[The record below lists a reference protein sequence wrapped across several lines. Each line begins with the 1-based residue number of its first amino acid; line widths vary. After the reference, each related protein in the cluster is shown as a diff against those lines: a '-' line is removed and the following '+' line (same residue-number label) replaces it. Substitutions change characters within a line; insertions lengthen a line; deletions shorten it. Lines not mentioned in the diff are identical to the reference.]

1 MTKGRTVVIP
11 AFFLAIFIVVL
22 ALFASCN
29 QDVKEPEKAKGHGT
43 LQVSVEKS
51 SDVADYRIL
60 VKSTTT
66 SYSNAFKV
74 TDGVCKVENLEEG
87 DYTVYVQGLD
97 SDGDAILRSEE
108 GTVSIKDKQTSSIA
122 LGLDL
127 FIEGTGTLDLTA
139 EVANVP
145 DMDEVVLSLFDSK
158 DETLIHPVE
167 HVLENPVLSAD
178 GRYLKY
184 SMELQLDTGR
194 YIFTIGTFHLDDNGE
209 REQIGSYKVGTFDI
223 FKDTTRQVSVSPEGN
238 LPQIIPAPSLYPEGG
253 LCKEGTLVSM
263 ETSYPTATIYYTTDG
278 TEPTTGSNQYI
289 KPISIDRCMTIK
301 AIAVVDGLGSSIT
314 AEESYRV
321 KVEDPVFSIK
331 DKSLVSFDRLELTTS
346 TKDAVIWYTMDGTE
360 PSSENGTKYTGPI
373 TLRRTVTV
381 KAVSLK
387 EGLEPSNV
395 VSAQYYDRNSSSPE
409 RFFVTT
415 DKGAISI
422 NDGIPESEIPEV
434 LIIPSTWNGI
444 DVVEIAAGGF
454 AGLTGVQNILL
465 PDSIRKIGANA
476 FTGCIEIESIDIG
489 KYVEDIAGSA
499 FVGWNEDQRINDYSG
514 QIRANTLNDC
524 NARIYA
530 TVKTETQVVSGYT
543 GMRNLYGITLND
555 NITTIAANAFSGCVN
570 LEEFVLPS
578 YVTTIGSLA
587 FNDCTRI
594 QSITFPKTLSS
605 LAIDAFTGW
614 TNEQR
619 IVDESGLTLNMRF
632 FKSKARIYAK
642 MPLEIDGV
650 AFTKIQEKALSGRD
664 DIYGLEIS
672 DIVDSIGDYAFEDT
686 SIECLVIPAT
696 VKTLGLELFK
706 GWNSS
711 QKVVINYNNYE
722 AKVSEED
729 YTTPFTGT
737 DAVFEVSICNGVME
751 IGENAFNGMAS
762 LKEIAIPESVYTIKD
777 NAFKGTALKTLSMG
791 ENVVS
796 IGDGSFMDC
805 TSLESVVFD
814 SNLESIGNEAFA
826 NCSSIK
832 GIKLP
837 DSVKTIGNG
846 SFANCTQ
853 LVTVDLGLGVTYIPS
868 MTFLGSDNI
877 RTITAPN
884 CMGSMVVTVKV
895 PLNQLIVHDVGI
907 SVTPTYASIE
917 GFSISI
923 PRDEQTI
930 DGNYR
935 VFTYEI
941 PSMLGLDYTVYAEL
955 IDFQSKKVG
964 SGSTSGSA
972 YSGGQSSAR
981 IDFYMSDLESR
992 TFSDTVITPSTGIIL
1007 DGVEITM
1014 ENADADAIYYTL
1026 DGSDPSPEKGIGEL
1040 YTEPVVLH
1048 SYKTMKAIAI
1058 KEGYAHSSVAKT
1070 DFDGIK
1076 ALPPVF
1082 QLDSSVTYPSTQYV
1096 EIESPTEDATI
1107 LYTTNGSDPS
1117 KVGKKYDG
1125 SIEVGS
1131 SMTIRA
1137 VSSKDGFIV
1146 SNETSI
1152 TYEIVV
1158 PSHEVE
1164 TPVVRSMHI
1173 ERFIVEGADVFKAI
1187 LNPSSGNA
1195 TYEWYLDGDFVG
1207 TGSSYRPFS
1216 SNSKGSHI
1224 IEAVVCVDGM
1234 YYSDYVVFN
1243 YNVGYR
1249 VDLNNEWVKDVT
1261 YHNPDSSSFEG
1272 VYKSNSNYNIN
1283 NSSAT
1288 MKILVKGF
1296 DCFTIYVRSN
1306 AESTYDYVKVF
1317 ELDST
1322 SNVKFSTSGKQHS
1335 SKEISGYSLVS
1346 FDVPT
1351 DNEEHVI
1358 TITYV
1363 KDSSQHSNE
1372 DRGFVLIPKIQ

>member
-1 MTKGRTVVIP
+1 MTKGRAFVIS
-11 AFFLAIFIVVL
+11 IVLFAVL

-43 LQVSVEKS
+43 LQVSVEKV
-51 SDVADYRIL
+51 SDVADYKVYI
-60 VKSTTT
+60 KSSTT
-66 SYSNAFKV
+66 SYSNAFQAPEGLCRI
-74 TDGVCKVENLEEG
+74 DALEEG
-87 DYTVYVQGLD
+87 DYTVYAQGLD
-97 SDGDAILRSEE
+97 ANGNAILRSEE
-108 GTVSIKDKQTSSIA
+108 GTVSIMDKQTSSIA
-122 LGLDL
+122 LCLDL
-127 FIEGTGTLDLTA
+127 YVEGSGALQLTVD
-139 EVANVP
+139 VAN
-145 DMDEVVLSLFDSK
+145 DSNIDEVVLSLFDSK
-158 DETLIHPVE
+158 DESLLHPVE
-167 HVLENPVLSAD
+167 HILENPVLSSD
-178 GRYLKY
+178 GRYLGY
-184 SMELQLDTGR
+184 SIELELDAGR
-194 YIFTIGTFHLDDNGE
+194 YFFTIGAFHLDDNGD

-223 FKDTTRQVSVSPEGN
+223 FKATTRQVYVSPEGN
-238 LPQIIPAPSLYPEGG
+238 LPQIIPAPSIYPEGG
-253 LCKEGTLVSM
+253 LCKEGTFVSM
-263 ETSYPTATIYYTTDG
+263 ESDFPTATIYYTTDG
-278 TEPTTGSNQYI
+278 SEPSTDSNRYI

-301 AIAVVDGLGSSIT
+301 AIAVVEGFGSSTT

-321 KVEDPVFSIK
+321 KVEDPAFSIK

-346 TKDAVIWYTMDGTE
+346 TMDATIWYTMDGTE

-373 TLRRTVTV
+373 TLRRTVNV
-381 KAVSLK
+381 KAVAIK

-434 LIIPSTWNGI
+434 LIIPSTWKGI

-530 TVKTETQVVSGYT
+530 TVRTDTQVVSGYT
-543 GMRNLYGITLND
+543 GMKNLYGITLNN
-555 NITTIAANAFSGCVN
+555 NITTIAENAFSGCVN

-587 FNDCTRI
+587 FNDCTKI
-594 QSITFPKTLSS
+594 QSITLPKTLSS
-605 LAIDAFTGW
+605 LAVDAFTGW

-619 IVDESGLTLNMRF
+619 IEDESGLTLNMRF

-642 MPLEIDGV
+642 MPLEVDGV

-686 SIECLVIPAT
+686 SIECLKVPAT

-706 GWNSS
+706 GWDSS
-711 QKVVINYNNYE
+711 QKVVVNYNNYE

-729 YTTPFTGT
+729 YATSFTGT
-737 DAVFEVSICNGVME
+737 DAAFEVSICNGVFE

-762 LKEIAIPESVYTIKD
+762 LREIVIPESVYTIKD

-814 SNLESIGNEAFA
+814 SNLESIGDKAFA

-846 SFANCTQ
+846 SFANCAQ
-853 LVTVDLGLGVTYIPS
+853 LVTVDLGLGVTSIPS
-868 MTFLGSDNI
+868 MTFLESDNL

-895 PLNQLIVHDVGI
+895 PLNQLIVHDIDI
-907 SVTPTYASIE
+907 SVIPTYASIE
-917 GFSISI
+917 GFSTSI
-923 PRDEQTI
+923 TRDEQTI

-941 PSMLGLDYTVYAEL
+941 PNILGLDYTVYAEL
-955 IDFQSKKVG
+955 KDFQNEDVG
-964 SGSTSGSA
+964 SGSTSGRV
-972 YSGGQSSAR
+972 YSGNQSSAR
-981 IDFYMSDLESR
+981 IDFYTNDLKSR
-992 TFSDTVITPSTGIIL
+992 AFSKTVITPSTGIIL
-1007 DGVEITM
+1007 DGAEIAI
-1014 ENADADAIYYTL
+1014 ENADADAVYYTL

-1040 YTEPVVLH
+1040 YTESIVLH
-1048 SYKTMKAIAI
+1048 SFATVKAIAL

-1070 DFDGIK
+1070 NFDGIK
-1076 ALPPVF
+1076 ALPPEF
-1082 QLDSSVTYPSTQYV
+1082 QLDSSVTYYPSTQYV
-1096 EIESPTEDATI
+1096 EIKSPTEDATI

-1125 SIEVGS
+1125 PIEVGK

-1137 VSSKDGFIV
+1137 VSSKDGFVV
-1146 SNETSI
+1146 SNETSR

-1173 ERFIVEGADVFKAI
+1173 EKGIVDGAVAFKAV

-1195 TYEWYLDGDFVG
+1195 TYQWYLDGDLVG
-1207 TGSSYRPFS
+1207 TGSSYSPS
-1216 SNSKGSHI
+1216 PSTSKGSHI
-1224 IEAVVCVDGM
+1224 VEALACVDGIS
-1234 YYSDYVVFN
+1234 YSDYAVFN
-1243 YNVGYR
+1243 CSFGYR
-1249 VDLNNEWVKDVT
+1249 VDLNKEWVKDTT
-1261 YHNPDSSSFEG
+1261 YHNPDSSLLDG
-1272 VYKSNSNYNIN
+1272 VYKS
-1283 NSSAT
+1283 SSEYGENA
-1288 MKILVKGF
+1288 MKVNVSCPGVF
-1296 DCFTIYVRSN
+1296 SIYVRSD
-1306 AESTYDYVKVF
+1306 AYDTSYVKVY

-1322 SNVKFSTSGKQHS
+1322 SSIKYSTSGKQNS
-1335 SKEISGYSLVS
+1335 SKELDGYTLVS
-1346 FDVPT
+1346 FDVP
-1351 DNEEHVI
+1351 DDGKEHVI
-1358 TITYV
+1358 TITYLKRDGHV
-1363 KDSSQHSNE
+1363 LGE

>member
-1 MTKGRTVVIP
+1 MTKGKTLVIS
-11 AFFLAIFIVVL
+11 IVLFAVL

-29 QDVKEPEKAKGHGT
+29 QDVKEPEKTKGHGT
-43 LQVSVEKS
+43 LQVSVEKVPDV
-51 SDVADYRIL
+51 SDYSVI

-66 SYSNAFKV
+66 SYSNAFQAPE
-74 TDGVCKVENLEEG
+74 GLCKIYALEEG
-87 DYTVYVQGLD
+87 DYIVYAQGLD
-97 SDGDAILRSEE
+97 AGGNAILRSEE
-108 GTVSIKDKQTSSIA
+108 GMVSIKDKQTSSLA

-127 FIEGTGTLDLTA
+127 YVEGTGTLDLTV
-139 EVANVP
+139 EIANVP
-145 DMDEVVLSLFDSK
+145 DLDEVVLSLFDSK
-158 DETLIHPVE
+158 DETLTHPVE
-167 HVLENPVLSAD
+167 HILENPVLSAD
-178 GRYLKY
+178 GRYLNY

-194 YIFTIGTFHLDDNGE
+194 YFFTIGTFHLDDNGD

-223 FKDTTRQVSVSPEGN
+223 FKDATRQVSVSSDGD

-278 TEPTTGSNQYI
+278 SEPSTGSNRYI

-301 AIAVVDGLGSSIT
+301 AIAVVEGFGSSIT
-314 AEESYRV
+314 AEEVYRV

-346 TKDAVIWYTMDGTE
+346 TKDASIWYTMDGTE
-360 PSSENGTKYTGPI
+360 PSSENGTKYTSPI
-373 TLRRTVTV
+373 TLRRTVNV
-381 KAVSLK
+381 KAVATK
-387 EGLEPSNV
+387 EGLESSNV

-422 NDGIPESEIPEV
+422 NDGIPESEIPDV
-434 LIIPSTWNGI
+434 LIVPSTWKGI

-476 FTGCIEIESIDIG
+476 FNGCIEIESIDIG

-587 FNDCTRI
+587 FNDCTKI
-594 QSITFPKTLSS
+594 QSITLPKTLSS
-605 LAIDAFTGW
+605 LAVDAFTGW

-619 IVDESGLTLNMRF
+619 IEDESGLTLNMRF
-632 FKSKARIYAK
+632 FKSKARIYVR
-642 MPLEIDGV
+642 MPLEVDGV

-706 GWNSS
+706 GWSS
-711 QKVVINYNNYE
+711 LQKVVVNYNNYE

-729 YTTPFTGT
+729 YATSFTGT
-737 DAVFEVSICNGVME
+737 DAAFEVSICNGVFE

-762 LKEIAIPESVYTIKD
+762 LKEIIIPESVYTIK
-777 NAFKGTALKTLSMG
+777 NYAFKGTALKTLSMG

-814 SNLESIGNEAFA
+814 SSLTSIGRQAFA

-837 DSVKTIGNG
+837 DSVEKIGDG
-846 SFANCTQ
+846 VFSNCTQ
-853 LVTVDLGLGVTYIPS
+853 LVTVDLGLGVTFIPS
-868 MTFLGSDNI
+868 MAFYGNGNLKA
-877 RTITAPN
+877 ITAPN

-895 PLNQLIVHDVGI
+895 PLNQLIVHDI
-907 SVTPTYASIE
+907 DIFVTPTYASIE
-917 GFSISI
+917 GFSTSI
-923 PRDEQTI
+923 TRSEQTI

-935 VFTYEI
+935 VFSYEI
-941 PSMLGLDYTVYAEL
+941 PNMLGLDYTVCAEL
-955 IDFQSKKVG
+955 EDYQSKKVG
-964 SGSTSGSA
+964 SGSTSGRV
-972 YSGGQSSAR
+972 YSGSQSSAR
-981 IDFYMSDLESR
+981 IDFYMNDLESR
-992 TFSDTVITPSTGIIL
+992 TFSKTVITPSTGIIL
-1007 DGVEITM
+1007 DGTEITM

-1026 DGSDPSPEKGIGEL
+1026 DGSDPSPEKGIGKL
-1040 YTEPVVLH
+1040 YTEPIVLH
-1048 SYKTMKAIAI
+1048 SFATVKAIAI

-1070 DFDGIK
+1070 NFDGIK
-1076 ALPPVF
+1076 ALPPEF
-1082 QLDSSVTYPSTQYV
+1082 LLDSSVTYPSTQYV
-1096 EIESPTEDATI
+1096 EIKSPTEDATI

-1125 SIEVGS
+1125 PIEVGK

-1146 SNETSI
+1146 SDEASE
-1152 TYEIVV
+1152 TYEIVI

-1173 ERFIVEGADVFKAI
+1173 EKSIVDGAVVFKTD
-1187 LNPSSGNA
+1187 LNPSSENA
-1195 TYEWYLDGDFVG
+1195 TYQWYLDGDLVG
-1207 TGSSYRPFS
+1207 TGSSYSPSPSVS
-1216 SNSKGSHI
+1216 SGSHI
-1224 IEAVVCVDGM
+1224 VEAMVCVDGVS
-1234 YYSDYVVFN
+1234 YSDYAVFN
-1243 YNVGYR
+1243 CSFGYR
-1249 VDLNNEWVKDVT
+1249 VDLNNEWVKDT
-1261 YHNPDSSSFEG
+1261 SYYNPDSSLLDG
-1272 VYKSNSNYNIN
+1272 VYKSRSEYGKN
-1283 NSSAT
+1283 T
-1288 MKILVKGF
+1288 MKVNVSCPGVF
-1296 DCFTIYVRSN
+1296 SIYVRSN
-1306 AESTYDYVKVF
+1306 AYDTSYVKVY

-1322 SNVKFSTSGKQHS
+1322 SSLKYSTSGKQNS
-1335 SKEISGYSLVS
+1335 SKELDGYTLVS
-1346 FDVPT
+1346 FDVP
-1351 DNEEHVI
+1351 DDGEGHVI
-1358 TITYV
+1358 TITYLKSDGHV
-1363 KDSSQHSNE
+1363 WGE
-1372 DRGFVLIPKIQ
+1372 DCGFVLIPKIQ

>member
-1 MTKGRTVVIP
+1 MTKGRAFVIS
-11 AFFLAIFIVVL
+11 IVLFAVL

-29 QDVKEPEKAKGHGT
+29 QDVKEPEKTKGHGT
-43 LQVSVEKS
+43 LQVSVEKVP
-51 SDVADYRIL
+51 DVADYKVHI
-60 VKSTTT
+60 KSSTT
-66 SYSNAFKV
+66 SYSNSLQAPE
-74 TDGVCKVENLEEG
+74 GLCKIDALEEG
-87 DYTVYVQGLD
+87 DYIVYAQGLD
-97 SDGDAILRSEE
+97 ADGNAILRSEE
-108 GTVSIKDKQTSSIA
+108 GTISIKDKQTSSLA
-122 LGLDL
+122 LGLEL
-127 FIEGTGTLDLTA
+127 YVEGTGKLDLTV
-139 EVANVP
+139 EIANVP
-145 DMDEVVLSLFDSK
+145 DLDEVVLSLFDSK
-158 DETLIHPVE
+158 DETLTYPVE
-167 HVLENPVLSAD
+167 HILENPVLSAD
-178 GRYLKY
+178 GRYLNY

-194 YIFTIGTFHLDDNGE
+194 YFFTIGTFHLDDNGD

-223 FKDTTRQVSVSPEGN
+223 FKDTTRQVSVSSDGD

-263 ETSYPTATIYYTTDG
+263 ETSYPTATIYYTADG
-278 TEPTTGSNQYI
+278 SEPSTGSNRYI

-301 AIAVVDGLGSSIT
+301 AIAVVEGFGSSIT
-314 AEESYRV
+314 AEEVYRV

-331 DKSLVSFDRLELTTS
+331 DKSLVSFDRLELSTS
-346 TKDAVIWYTMDGTE
+346 TKDATIWYTMDGSE
-360 PSSENGTKYTGPI
+360 PSSENGTKYTDPI
-373 TLRRTVTV
+373 TLRRTVNV
-381 KAVSLK
+381 KAVALK

-422 NDGIPESEIPEV
+422 NDGIPESEIPDV

-465 PDSIRKIGANA
+465 PDSTRKIGANA

-499 FVGWNEDQRINDYSG
+499 FVGWNEGQRINDYSG

-530 TVKTETQVVSGYT
+530 TVRTDTQIVSGYT

-587 FNDCTRI
+587 FNDCTKI
-594 QSITFPKTLSS
+594 QSITLPKTLSS

-619 IVDESGLTLNMRF
+619 IEDESGLTLNMRF

-642 MPLEIDGV
+642 MPLEVDGV
-650 AFTKIQEKALSGRD
+650 AFTNIQEKALSGRD

-686 SIECLVIPAT
+686 SIECLEVPAT

-706 GWNSS
+706 GWDSS
-711 QKVVINYNNYE
+711 QKVVVNYNNYE

-729 YTTPFTGT
+729 YTTPFTDT
-737 DAVFEVSICNGVME
+737 DAAFEVSICNGVFE

-762 LKEIAIPESVYTIKD
+762 LKEIVIPESVYTIKD

-791 ENVVS
+791 ENIVS

-814 SNLESIGNEAFA
+814 SNLESIGDKAFA

-837 DSVKTIGNG
+837 DSVEKIGDKV
-846 SFANCTQ
+846 FANCGQ

-868 MTFLGSDNI
+868 MTFFGSDNI

-895 PLNQLIVHDVGI
+895 PLNQLIVHDVDI
-907 SVTPTYASIE
+907 FVTPTYATSIE
-917 GFSISI
+917 GFSTSI

-941 PSMLGLDYTVYAEL
+941 PNMLGLDYTVYAEL
-955 IDFQSKKVG
+955 EDYQSKKVG
-964 SGSTSGSA
+964 SGSTSGRV

-981 IDFYMSDLESR
+981 IVFSMSNLDSR
-992 TFSDTVITPSTGIIL
+992 TFSKTVITPSTGIIL
-1007 DGVEITM
+1007 DGAEITM
-1014 ENADADAIYYTL
+1014 ENVDADAIYYTL
-1026 DGSDPSPEKGIGEL
+1026 DGSDPSPEKGIGGL
-1040 YTEPVVLH
+1040 YTGPIVLH
-1048 SYKTMKAIAI
+1048 SYKTVKAIAI

-1070 DFDGIK
+1070 AFDGIK
-1076 ALPPVF
+1076 ALPPEF
-1082 QLDSSVTYPSTQYV
+1082 LLDSSVAYPSTQYV

-1125 SIEVGS
+1125 PIEIGETS
-1131 SMTIRA
+1131 TIRA
-1137 VSSKDGFIV
+1137 VSSKEGFVV
-1146 SNETSI
+1146 SDETSR
-1152 TYEIVV
+1152 TYEIVI

-1173 ERFIVEGADVFKAI
+1173 EKGVVEGAVVFKAV

-1195 TYEWYLDGDFVG
+1195 TYEWYLDGNLVG
-1207 TGSSYRPFS
+1207 TGSSYSPS
-1216 SNSKGSHI
+1216 PSTSKGSHI
-1224 IEAVVCVDGM
+1224 VEAIVCVDSVS
-1234 YYSDYVVFN
+1234 YSDYASFN
-1243 YNVGYR
+1243 CSFGYS
-1249 VDLNNEWVKDVT
+1249 VDLNSEWVKDET
-1261 YHNPDSSSFEG
+1261 YHNPDSSLFDG
-1272 VYKSNSNYNIN
+1272 VYRSDLNLNLNTGD
-1283 NSSAT
+1283 AT
-1288 MKILVKGF
+1288 MYVLVSRPGVF
-1296 DCFTIYVRSN
+1296 SIYVRSN
-1306 AESTYDYVKVF
+1306 AYGTYNYVKVYD
-1317 ELDST
+1317 LDSA
-1322 SNVKFSTSGKQHS
+1322 SSIKYSTSGKQNT
-1335 SKEISGYSLVS
+1335 SKELDGYTLVS
-1346 FDVPT
+1346 FDVP
-1351 DNEEHVI
+1351 DDGEEHVI
-1358 TITYV
+1358 TITYL
-1363 KDSSQHSNE
+1363 KSSAHNLGE
-1372 DRGFVLIPKIQ
+1372 NRGFVLIPKVQ

>member
-1 MTKGRTVVIP
+1 MTKGRTFVIS
-11 AFFLAIFIVVL
+11 IVLFAVL

-43 LQVSVEKS
+43 LQVSVEKVP
-51 SDVADYRIL
+51 DVADYRIL
-60 VKSTTT
+60 VKSIST

-74 TDGVCKVENLEEG
+74 TDGLCKVENLEEG
-87 DYTVYVQGLD
+87 DYTVYAQGLD

-158 DETLIHPVE
+158 DEALSYPVE
-167 HVLENPVLSAD
+167 HILENPVLSAD
-178 GRYLKY
+178 GRYLGY
-184 SMELQLDTGR
+184 SIELQLDAGR
-194 YIFTIGTFHLDDNGE
+194 YVFTIGTFHLDDNGD

-223 FKDTTRQVSVSPEGN
+223 FRNATKQVNVSPEGN
-238 LPQIIPAPSLYPEGG
+238 LPQIIPAPILYPEGS

-263 ETSYPTATIYYTTDG
+263 ESDFPTAAIYYTTDG
-278 TEPTTGSNQYI
+278 TEPSTGSNLYI
-289 KPISIDRCMTIK
+289 KPIAIDRCMTIK

-331 DKSLVSFDRLELTTS
+331 DKSLVSFDRLELTTG
-346 TKDAVIWYTMDGTE
+346 TKDATIWYTMDGTE

-373 TLRRTVTV
+373 TLRRTVNV
-381 KAVSLK
+381 KAVATK

-409 RFFVTT
+409 RFFITT

-434 LIIPSTWNGI
+434 LIIPSTWKGI

-454 AGLTGVQNILL
+454 AGLSGVQNILL

-489 KYVEDIAGSA
+489 KYVDDIAGSA

-594 QSITFPKTLSS
+594 QSITLPKTLSS

-642 MPLEIDGV
+642 MPLEVDGV
-650 AFTKIQEKALSGRD
+650 AFTKIKDKALSGRD

-711 QKVVINYNNYE
+711 QKVVVNYNNYE

-729 YTTPFTGT
+729 YTTPFTCT
-737 DAVFEVSICNGVME
+737 DAAFEVSICNGVME
-751 IGENAFNGMAS
+751 IGANAFNGMAS

-814 SNLESIGNEAFA
+814 SNLERIGNEAFA
-826 NCSSIK
+826 NSSSIK

-837 DSVKTIGNG
+837 DSVKTIGSG
-846 SFANCTQ
+846 SFANCEQ

-868 MTFLGSDNI
+868 MTFFGSDNI
-877 RTITAPN
+877 RTIIAPN
-884 CMGSMVVTVKV
+884 CMGGMVVTVKV
-895 PLNQLIVHDVGI
+895 PLNQLIVHDIDI

-917 GFSISI
+917 GFSTSI
-923 PRDEQTI
+923 PRDAQTI
-930 DGNYR
+930 DGDYR

-941 PSMLGLDYTVYAEL
+941 PNMLGLDYTVYAEL

-964 SGSTSGSA
+964 SGSTSGRA
-972 YSGGQSSAR
+972 YSGSQSSAR

-1007 DGVEITM
+1007 DGSEITM
-1014 ENADADAIYYTL
+1014 ENVDADAIYYTL
-1026 DGSDPSPEKGIGEL
+1026 DGRDPSPEKGIGEL
-1040 YTEPVVLH
+1040 YTEPIVLH
-1048 SYKTMKAIAI
+1048 SYKTVKAIAI

-1070 DFDGIK
+1070 AFDGIK
-1076 ALPPVF
+1076 ALPPEF
-1082 QLDSSVTYPSTQYV
+1082 LLDSSVAYPSTQYV
-1096 EIESPTEDATI
+1096 EIKSPTEDATI

-1125 SIEVGS
+1125 TIEVGK

-1137 VSSKDGFIV
+1137 VSRKEGFVV
-1146 SNETSI
+1146 SDETI
-1152 TYEIVV
+1152 RTYEIVI

-1173 ERFIVEGADVFKAI
+1173 EKGVVEGAVVFKAVVS
-1187 LNPSSGNA
+1187 PSSG
-1195 TYEWYLDGDFVG
+1195 TDEVSYEWYLDGDFVG
-1207 TGSSYRPFS
+1207 TGSSYKPAS
-1216 SNSKGSHI
+1216 SISSGSHI
-1224 IEAVVCVDGM
+1224 VEAMVCVDGIS
-1234 YYSDYVVFN
+1234 YSDYAVFN
-1243 YNVGYR
+1243 CSVDYR
-1249 VDLNNEWVKDVT
+1249 VDLNNEWVKDT
-1261 YHNPDSSSFEG
+1261 SYYNPDSSLFDG
-1272 VYKSNSNYNIN
+1272 VYKSRSNYNIAGE
-1283 NSSAT
+1283 SAT
-1288 MKILVKGF
+1288 MKVFVSCSGGF
-1296 DCFTIYVRSN
+1296 SFYVRSD
-1306 AESTYDYVKVF
+1306 SQSSDYVKVYD
-1317 ELDST
+1317 LDST
-1322 SNVKFSTSGKQHS
+1322 KSVKYSIYGKQNS
-1335 SKEISGYSLVS
+1335 SKNIDGYTLVS
-1346 FDVPT
+1346 FDVP
-1351 DNEEHVI
+1351 DDGEEHVI
-1358 TITYV
+1358 TITYS
-1363 KDSSQHSNE
+1363 KDYSGNYGE

>member
-1 MTKGRTVVIP
+1 MTKGKAFVVSIVL
-11 AFFLAIFIVVL
+11 LAVL
-22 ALFASCN
+22 ALFASCD

-43 LQVSVEKS
+43 LQVSVEKVP
-51 SDVADYRIL
+51 DVADYKVYI
-60 VKSTTT
+60 KSSTT
-66 SYSNAFKV
+66 SYSNAFQAPE
-74 TDGVCKVENLEEG
+74 GLCKIDALEEG
-87 DYTVYVQGLD
+87 DYTVSAHGLD
-97 SDGDAILRSEE
+97 VDGNVILMSEE
-108 GTVSIKDKQTSSIA
+108 ETVSIKDKQTSSLF

-127 FIEGTGTLDLTA
+127 YIEGVGTLDLNA
-139 EVANVP
+139 EIANVP
-145 DMDEVVLSLFDSK
+145 DLDEVVLSLFDSK
-158 DETLIHPVE
+158 DETLTYPVE
-167 HVLENPVLSAD
+167 HILENPVLSAD

-184 SMELQLDTGR
+184 YMELQLDTGR

-263 ETSYPTATIYYTTDG
+263 ESDFPTATIYYTTDG
-278 TEPTTGSNQYI
+278 TEPSTGSNLYI
-289 KPISIDRCMTIK
+289 KPIAIDRCMTVK

-331 DKSLVSFDRLELTTS
+331 DKSLVSFDRLELTTG
-346 TKDAVIWYTMDGTE
+346 TKDATIWYTMDGTE

-381 KAVSLK
+381 KAVALK

-395 VSAQYYDRNSSSPE
+395 MSAQYYDRNSSSPE
-409 RFFVTT
+409 RFFATT

-434 LIIPSTWNGI
+434 LIIPSTWKGI

-594 QSITFPKTLSS
+594 QSITLPKTLSS

-614 TNEQR
+614 TNEQS
-619 IVDESGLTLNMRF
+619 IVDESGKTLDMRF
-632 FKSKARIYAK
+632 SKSKAKIYAK
-642 MPLEIDGV
+642 MPLEVDGV
-650 AFTKIQEKALSGRD
+650 AFTKIQDKALSDRD

-672 DIVDSIGDYAFEDT
+672 DIVDSIGDNAFEDT
-686 SIECLVIPAT
+686 SIECLVVPAT

-706 GWNSS
+706 GWSSS
-711 QKVVINYNNYE
+711 QKVVVNYNNYE

-737 DAVFEVSICNGVME
+737 DAAFEVSICNGVME

-762 LKEIAIPESVYTIKD
+762 LKEITIPESVYTIKD
-777 NAFKGTALKTLSMG
+777 YAFKGTALRSLSMG

-805 TSLESVVFD
+805 ISLESIVFD
-814 SNLESIGNEAFA
+814 SNLASIGGKAFA

-846 SFANCTQ
+846 LFANCTQ

-868 MTFLGSDNI
+868 MAFLGSDNL

-895 PLNQLIVHDVGI
+895 PLNQLIVHDIDI

-917 GFSISI
+917 GFSTSI
-923 PRDEQTI
+923 TRDEQSI
-930 DGNYR
+930 DGDYR

-955 IDFQSKKVG
+955 EDYQNEKVG
-964 SGSTSGSA
+964 SGSTSGRV
-972 YSGGQSSAR
+972 YSGSQSSAR
-981 IDFYMSDLESR
+981 IDFYMNDLESR
-992 TFSDTVITPSTGIIL
+992 TFSKTAITPSTGIIL
-1007 DGVEITM
+1007 DGAEILM

-1040 YTEPVVLH
+1040 YTGPILLH
-1048 SYKTMKAIAI
+1048 SYKTVKAIAV
-1058 KEGYAHSSVAKT
+1058 KEGYAHSSVTKT
-1070 DFDGIK
+1070 NFDGIK
-1076 ALPPVF
+1076 ALPPKF

-1125 SIEVGS
+1125 PIEVGET
-1131 SMTIRA
+1131 MTIRA
-1137 VSSKDGFIV
+1137 VSSKDGFVV
-1146 SNETSI
+1146 SNETII

-1173 ERFIVEGADVFKAI
+1173 EKGIIDGALVFKAVI
-1187 LNPSSGNA
+1187 IPSSGNA
-1195 TYEWYLDGDFVG
+1195 TYQWYLDGDFVG
-1207 TGSSYRPFS
+1207 TGSSYKPAS
-1216 SNSKGSHI
+1216 STSSGSHI
-1224 IEAVVCVDGM
+1224 VEAMVCVDGIS
-1234 YYSDYVVFN
+1234 YSDYAVFN
-1243 YNVGYR
+1243 CSFGYR
-1249 VDLNNEWVKDVT
+1249 VDLNSEWVKDAT
-1261 YHNPDSSSFEG
+1261 YHNPDSSLFDG
-1272 VYKSNSNYNIN
+1272 VYKSNSNYNKN
-1283 NSSAT
+1283 SSSAT
-1288 MKILVKGF
+1288 MYVNVSCPGVF
-1296 DCFTIYVRSN
+1296 SIYVRSN
-1306 AESTYDYVKVF
+1306 AESTCDYVKVF
-1317 ELDST
+1317 ELDSS
-1322 SNVKFSTSGKQHS
+1322 SNVKFSTSRKQNS
-1335 SKEISGYSLVS
+1335 SKEISGYTLVS
-1346 FDVPT
+1346 FDVP
-1351 DNEEHVI
+1351 DDGEEHVI

>member
-1 MTKGRTVVIP
+1 MTKGRAFVIS
-11 AFFLAIFIVVL
+11 IVLFAVL

-43 LQVSVEKS
+43 LQVSIEKS
-51 SDVADYRIL
+51 PDVADYRIL
-60 VKSTTT
+60 VKSTAM
-66 SYSNAFKV
+66 SYSNAFQAPE
-74 TDGVCKVENLEEG
+74 GLCKANDLEEG
-87 DYTVYVQGLD
+87 DYTVYAEGLD
-97 SDGDAILRSEE
+97 ANGNAILRSEE

-122 LGLDL
+122 LSLDL
-127 FIEGTGTLDLTA
+127 YVEGVGTLNLT
-139 EVANVP
+139 VDVDNVP
-145 DMDEVVLSLFDSK
+145 DLDEVVLSLFDSK
-158 DETLIHPVE
+158 DESLTHPVE
-167 HVLENPVLSAD
+167 HILESPVLSAD
-178 GRYLKY
+178 GRYLSY
-184 SMELQLDTGR
+184 STELQLDSGR
-194 YIFTIGTFHLDDNGE
+194 YVFTIGTFHLNENGD
-209 REQIGSYKVGTFDI
+209 REQIGSYRVGTFDI
-223 FKDTTRQVSVSPEGN
+223 FRNATKQVYVSPEGN
-238 LPQIIPAPSLYPEGG
+238 LPQIIDAPILYPEGG

-263 ETSYPTATIYYTTDG
+263 ESDFPTATIYYTTDG
-278 TEPTTGSNQYI
+278 TDPTTSSNLYI
-289 KPISIDRCMTIK
+289 KPIAIDRCMTIK
-301 AIAVVDGLGSSIT
+301 AIAVVEGFGSSNAT
-314 AEESYRV
+314 VEEYRV

-331 DKSLVSFDRLELTTS
+331 DKSLVSFDRLELTTG
-346 TKDAVIWYTMDGTE
+346 TNDATIWYTMDGTE

-381 KAVSLK
+381 KAVALK
-387 EGLEPSNV
+387 DGLEPSNV

-434 LIIPSTWNGI
+434 LIIPSTWKGI

-454 AGLTGVQNILL
+454 AGLSGVQNILL

-578 YVTTIGSLA
+578 YVTIIGSLA

-594 QSITFPKTLSS
+594 QSITLPKTLSS
-605 LAIDAFTGW
+605 LSIDAFTGW
-614 TNEQR
+614 TNDQR
-619 IVDESGLTLNMRF
+619 IVDESGQTLNMRF
-632 FKSKARIYAK
+632 YKSKARIYAK
-642 MPLEIDGV
+642 MPLEVDGV
-650 AFTKIQEKALSGRD
+650 AFTKIRDKALSGRD

-672 DIVDSIGDYAFEDT
+672 DIVDSIGDNAFEDT
-686 SIECLVIPAT
+686 SIECLVIPST
-696 VKTLGLELFK
+696 VKTLGIELFK

-711 QKVVINYNNYE
+711 QKVVVNYNNYE

-737 DAVFEVSICNGVME
+737 DAAFEVSICKGVFE

-762 LKEIAIPESVYTIKD
+762 LKEIVIPESVYTIKGY
-777 NAFKGTALKTLSMG
+777 AFKGTALKTLSMG

-796 IGDGSFMDC
+796 IGDESFMDC

-814 SNLESIGNEAFA
+814 SNLASIGGKAFA

-846 SFANCTQ
+846 LFANCTQ

-868 MTFLGSDNI
+868 MAFLGSDNL

-895 PLNQLIVHDVGI
+895 PLNQLIVHDIDI

-917 GFSISI
+917 GFSTNIT
-923 PRDEQTI
+923 RDEQII
-930 DGNYR
+930 DGDYR

-941 PSMLGLDYTVYAEL
+941 PNMLGLDYTVYAEL
-955 IDFQSKKVG
+955 EDYQNEKVG
-964 SGSTSGSA
+964 SGSTTGRVYSGS
-972 YSGGQSSAR
+972 QSSAM
-981 IDFYMSDLESR
+981 IDFYMNDLESR
-992 TFSDTVITPSTGIIL
+992 TFSKTVITPSTGIIL
-1007 DGVEITM
+1007 DGSEVTM

-1026 DGSDPSPEKGIGEL
+1026 DGRDPSPEKGIGEL
-1040 YTEPVVLH
+1040 YTEPVPVH
-1048 SYKTMKAIAI
+1048 SLESIKVIAI
-1058 KEGYAHSSVAKT
+1058 KEGYVHSSIVCT
-1070 DFDGIK
+1070 DFDRIK

-1082 QLDSSVTYPSTQYV
+1082 QLDPLKSNPSTLYI

-1107 LYTTNGSDPS
+1107 FYTTDGSNPF
-1117 KVGKKYDG
+1117 KEGKKYDG
-1125 SIEVGS
+1125 PIIVGETK
-1131 SMTIRA
+1131 TIRA
-1137 VSSKDGFIV
+1137 FSSKDGFIV
-1146 SNETSI
+1146 SDEISK
-1152 TYEIVV
+1152 TYEVV
-1158 PSHEVE
+1158 IPSHEVE

-1173 ERFIVEGADVFKAI
+1173 EKSIVDGSVVFKAVI
-1187 LNPSSGNA
+1187 SPSSGMDEVS
-1195 TYEWYLDGDFVG
+1195 YEWYLDGDSID
-1207 TGSSYRPFS
+1207 TGSSYKPAS
-1216 SNSKGSHI
+1216 SISSGSHI
-1224 IEAVVCVDGM
+1224 IEAMACVDGIS
-1234 YYSDYVVFN
+1234 YSEYAVFN
-1243 YNVGYR
+1243 YSFGYR
-1249 VDLNNEWVKDVT
+1249 VDLNNEWVEDTT
-1261 YHNPDSSSFEG
+1261 YYNPDSSSFDG
-1272 VYKSNSNYNIN
+1272 VYKSNSNYNLSR
-1283 NSSAT
+1283 SSAT
-1288 MKILVKGF
+1288 MRIRVKASGLF
-1296 DCFTIYVRSN
+1296 SIYVRSN
-1306 AESTYDYVKVF
+1306 AESTHDYVNIY
-1317 ELDST
+1317 ELDSV
-1322 SNVKFSTSGKQHS
+1322 SNVIFSTSGKQNS

-1346 FDVPT
+1346 FDVPG
-1351 DNEEHVI
+1351 DCEEHVI
-1358 TITYV
+1358 TITYL
-1363 KDSSQHSNE
+1363 KDGSDNSNE

>member
-1 MTKGRTVVIP
+1 MTKGRAFVIS
-11 AFFLAIFIVVL
+11 IVLFAVL
-22 ALFASCN
+22 ALFVSCN

-43 LQVSVEKS
+43 LQVSVEKVP
-51 SDVADYRIL
+51 DVADYRVI

-66 SYSNAFKV
+66 SYSSTFQAPE
-74 TDGVCKVENLEEG
+74 GLCKADNIEED
-87 DYTVYVQGLD
+87 DYIVYAQGLD
-97 SDGDAILRSEE
+97 ANGDAILRSEE

-127 FIEGTGTLDLTA
+127 YVEGTGTLDLTV
-139 EVANVP
+139 EIANVP

-301 AIAVVDGLGSSIT
+301 ALAVVDDLGSSIT

-321 KVEDPVFSIK
+321 KVEDPAFSIK
-331 DKSLVSFDRLELTTS
+331 DKSLVSFDRLELTTG
-346 TKDAVIWYTMDGTE
+346 TKDSTIWYTMDGTE

-381 KAVSLK
+381 KAVALK

-409 RFFVTT
+409 RFFVAT

-422 NDGIPESEIPEV
+422 NDGIPESGIPEV
-434 LIIPSTWNGI
+434 LIIPSTWKGI

-454 AGLTGVQNILL
+454 AGLSGVQNILL

-594 QSITFPKTLSS
+594 QSITIPKTLSS

-619 IVDESGLTLNMRF
+619 IVDESGKTLDMRF
-632 FKSKARIYAK
+632 YESKARIYAK
-642 MPLEIDGV
+642 MPLEVDGV
-650 AFTKIQEKALSGRD
+650 AFTKIRDKALSGRD

-672 DIVDSIGDYAFEDT
+672 DIVDSIGDNAFEDT

-696 VKTLGLELFK
+696 VRTLGLELFK
-706 GWNSS
+706 GWSSS
-711 QKVVINYNNYE
+711 QKVVVNYNNYE

-737 DAVFEVSICNGVME
+737 DAAFEVSICKGVFE

-762 LKEIAIPESVYTIKD
+762 LKEITIPESVYTIKD
-777 NAFKGTALKTLSMG
+777 HAFKGTALRSLSLG

-814 SNLESIGNEAFA
+814 SNLASIGRKAFA

-837 DSVKTIGNG
+837 DSVKIIGDR

-868 MTFLGSDNI
+868 MTFLGSVNL
-877 RTITAPN
+877 RTITALS
-884 CMGSMVVTVKV
+884 CMGSMVVTVKI
-895 PLNQLIVHDVGI
+895 PLNQLIVHDIDI

-917 GFSISI
+917 GFSTSFT
-923 PRDEQTI
+923 RDAQII
-930 DGNYR
+930 DGDYR

-955 IDFQSKKVG
+955 EDYQNEKVG
-964 SGSTSGSA
+964 SGSTSGEVS
-972 YSGGQSSAR
+972 SGNQSSAR
-981 IDFYMSDLESR
+981 IVFSMSNLDSR
-992 TFSDTVITPSTGIIL
+992 TFSNTVITPSTGIIL
-1007 DGVEITM
+1007 DGAEITM
-1014 ENADADAIYYTL
+1014 ENEDADAIYYTL

-1040 YTEPVVLH
+1040 YTEPIVLH
-1048 SYKTMKAIAI
+1048 SNKTVKAIAI
-1058 KEGYAHSSVAKT
+1058 KEGYSHSSVAKT
-1070 DFDGIK
+1070 NFDGIK

-1096 EIESPTEDATI
+1096 EIKSPTEDATI
-1107 LYTTNGSDPS
+1107 LYTTNGGDPS

-1125 SIEVGS
+1125 PIEVGK

-1137 VSSKDGFIV
+1137 VSSKDGFVV
-1146 SNETSI
+1146 SDEASEA
-1152 TYEIVV
+1152 YEIVV
-1158 PSHEVE
+1158 PCHEVE
-1164 TPVVRSMHI
+1164 TPVVRSLHI
-1173 ERFIVEGADVFKAI
+1173 EKSIVDRAVVFKAV
-1187 LNPSSGNA
+1187 LNPSAETDEVS
-1195 TYEWYLDGDFVG
+1195 YEWYLDGDFVG
-1207 TGSSYRPFS
+1207 TGSSYKPAS
-1216 SNSKGSHI
+1216 SISSGSHI
-1224 IEAVVCVDGM
+1224 IEAMVCVDGIS
-1234 YYSDYVVFN
+1234 YSDYAVFN
-1243 YNVGYR
+1243 YSFGYR
-1249 VDLNNEWVKDVT
+1249 VDLNKEWVKDT
-1261 YHNPDSSSFEG
+1261 SYYNPDSSLFDG
-1272 VYKSNSNYNIN
+1272 VYKSRSNYNIAGE
-1283 NSSAT
+1283 SAT
-1288 MKILVKGF
+1288 MKVFVSCSGDF
-1296 DCFTIYVRSN
+1296 SFYVRSD
-1306 AESTYDYVKVF
+1306 SQSSDYVKVYD
-1317 ELDST
+1317 LDST
-1322 SNVKFSTSGKQHS
+1322 KSVKHSIYGRQNS
-1335 SKEISGYSLVS
+1335 SKNIDGYTLVS
-1346 FDVPT
+1346 FDVP
-1351 DNEEHVI
+1351 DDGEEHVI
-1358 TITYV
+1358 TITYS
-1363 KDSSQHSNE
+1363 KDYSGNYGE

>member
-1 MTKGRTVVIP
+1 MTKGRAFVIS
-11 AFFLAIFIVVL
+11 IVLFAVL

-29 QDVKEPEKAKGHGT
+29 QDVKEPEKTKGHGT
-43 LQVSVEKS
+43 LQVSVEKVP
-51 SDVADYRIL
+51 DVADYKVYI
-60 VKSTTT
+60 KSSTT
-66 SYSNAFKV
+66 SYSNAFQAPE
-74 TDGVCKVENLEEG
+74 GLCKIDALEEG
-87 DYTVYVQGLD
+87 SYTVYALGLD
-97 SDGDAILRSEE
+97 ADGNAILRSEE
-108 GTVSIKDKQTSSIA
+108 GTVSIKDKQTSSLA

-127 FIEGTGTLDLTA
+127 YVEGTGTLDLNV
-139 EVANVP
+139 EIANIP
-145 DMDEVVLSLFDSK
+145 NLDEVVLSLFDSK
-158 DETLIHPVE
+158 DETLTYPVE
-167 HVLENPVLSAD
+167 HVLENPVLSTD
-178 GRYLKY
+178 GRYLNY
-184 SMELQLDTGR
+184 SIELQLDAGR
-194 YIFTIGTFHLDDNGE
+194 YFFTIGTFHLDGNGD

-223 FKDTTRQVSVSPEGN
+223 FKDTTRQVSVSSDGD

-278 TEPTTGSNQYI
+278 TEPTTGSILYI
-289 KPISIDRCMTIK
+289 KPIAIDKCMTIK
-301 AIAVVDGLGSSIT
+301 AIAVVEGFGSSIT
-314 AEESYRV
+314 AEGIYRV

-331 DKSLVSFDRLELTTS
+331 DKSLVSFDRLELSTS
-346 TKDAVIWYTMDGTE
+346 TKDATIWYTMDGME

-373 TLRRTVTV
+373 TLRRTVNV
-381 KAVSLK
+381 KAVALK

-434 LIIPSTWNGI
+434 LIIPSTWKGI

-499 FVGWNEDQRINDYSG
+499 FVGWNENQRINDYSG

-530 TVKTETQVVSGYT
+530 TVKTETQIVSGYT
-543 GMRNLYGITLND
+543 GMKNLYGITLND

-594 QSITFPKTLSS
+594 QSITLPKTLSS

-642 MPLEIDGV
+642 MPLEVDGV

-696 VKTLGLELFK
+696 VKTLGIELFK
-706 GWNSS
+706 GWDSS
-711 QKVVINYNNYE
+711 QKVVVNYNNYE
-722 AKVSEED
+722 SKVSEGD
-729 YTTPFTGT
+729 YTTPFTDT
-737 DAVFEVSICNGVME
+737 DAAFEVSICNGVME

-762 LKEIAIPESVYTIKD
+762 LREIAIPESVYTIKA

-814 SNLESIGNEAFA
+814 SNLERIGDKAFA
-826 NCSSIK
+826 NCGSIK

-837 DSVKTIGNG
+837 DSVKTIGNE
-846 SFANCTQ
+846 SFANCGQ

-868 MTFLGSDNI
+868 MTFFGSDNI

-895 PLNQLIVHDVGI
+895 PLNQLIVHDVDI

-917 GFSISI
+917 GFSTSI

-941 PSMLGLDYTVYAEL
+941 PSMLGLDYTVCAEL
-955 IDFQSKKVG
+955 EDYQSKKVG
-964 SGSTSGSA
+964 SGSTSGRA

-981 IDFYMSDLESR
+981 IDFYMNDLESR

-1007 DGVEITM
+1007 DGAEITM
-1014 ENADADAIYYTL
+1014 ENVDADAIYYTL

-1040 YTEPVVLH
+1040 YTEPIVLH
-1048 SYKTMKAIAI
+1048 SYKTVKAIAI

-1076 ALPPVF
+1076 ALPPEF

-1107 LYTTNGSDPS
+1107 LYTTNGGDPS

-1125 SIEVGS
+1125 LIEVGK

-1137 VSSKDGFIV
+1137 VSSKDGFVV
-1146 SNETSI
+1146 SDETSE

-1164 TPVVRSMHI
+1164 TPVVRSMNI
-1173 ERFIVEGADVFKAI
+1173 EKSIVDGAVVFKAV
-1187 LNPSSGNA
+1187 LNPSSK
-1195 TYEWYLDGDFVG
+1195 TDEVSYEWYLDGDFVS
-1207 TGSSYRPFS
+1207 TDSSYKPAS
-1216 SNSKGSHI
+1216 SISSGSHI
-1224 IEAVVCVDGM
+1224 VEAMVCVDGIS
-1234 YYSDYVVFN
+1234 YSDYAVFN
-1243 YNVGYR
+1243 CSFGYR
-1249 VDLNNEWVKDVT
+1249 VDLNSEWVKDTT
-1261 YHNPDSSSFEG
+1261 YHNPDSSLFDG
-1272 VYKSNSNYNIN
+1272 VYKSRSEYGKN
-1283 NSSAT
+1283 T
-1288 MKILVKGF
+1288 MKVNVSCPGVF
-1296 DCFTIYVRSN
+1296 SIYVRSN
-1306 AESTYDYVKVF
+1306 AYDTSYVKVY

-1322 SNVKFSTSGKQHS
+1322 SSIKYSTSGNQNS
-1335 SKEISGYSLVS
+1335 SKELDGYTLVS
-1346 FDVPT
+1346 FDVP
-1351 DNEEHVI
+1351 DDGEEHFI
-1358 TITYV
+1358 TITYL
-1363 KDSSQHSNE
+1363 KSSGYVWGE
-1372 DRGFVLIPKIQ
+1372 DCGFVLIPKIQ